1 MKRPPPILSCTHAPQ
16 GAAYTLPEVM
26 VTSALLTL
34 VIAGLISI
42 HLFGLRLDRIGRAK
56 LGATDEARRSLSLLE
71 KEVREAGWVQVGW
84 GDESAFLPLAPGQ
97 PQTGNALQI
106 YPEKTDT
113 NRFVRYFLDP
123 ATQQLVRF
131 DPETG
136 ASQTLARFVTNEVA
150 FAAEDLS
157 GTVQTNPYN
166 NRVIALTLQFNQL
179 LFPSMAVGPGGLYDF
194 YQVRTRITR
203 RALE

>member
-1 MKRPPPILSCTHAPQ
+1 MKRPPSNLPRTHAPQ

-34 VIAGLISI
+34 VIAGLISF
-42 HLFGLRLDRIGRAK
+42 HLLGLRLDRIGRAK

-84 GDESAFLPLAPGQ
+84 GDESTFVPVSPGQ

-106 YPEKTDT
+106 YTDKADT
-113 NRFVRYFLDP
+113 NRFVRYFLD
-123 ATQQLVRF
+123 AANQQLVRF
-131 DPETG
+131 DPENG
-136 ASQTLARFVTNEVA
+136 VHQTLARFVTNQLA
-150 FAAEDLS
+150 FVAEDLS